1 MKNILVPA
9 AALSLL
15 LLLFAT
21 SCVGRPG
28 AATQSPQDTPFDPGA
43 DRSTLVAHTWTFS
56 KMFGQDIAAGEGREL
71 PYLTFTADG
80 KVQGH
85 TGCNPLNG
93 TYTLEDGLRIRF
105 ADLATGLAFCED
117 VPYENQ
123 LLEALNTADNYTLN
137 DGTLSL
143 NKARMAPLAILQ
155 AAD

>member
-1 MKNILVPA
+1 MRNILIAV
-9 AALSLL
+9 LSLL
-15 LLLFAT
+15 FLFTA
-21 SCVGRPG
+21 SCAGRPDDTTEG
-28 AATQSPQDTPFDPGA
+28 PQDSPFDPAA

-56 KMFGQDIAAGEGREL
+56 MIFGQDVAAGEGREL
-71 PYLTFTADG
+71 PHLTFTDDG

-93 TYTLEDGLRIRF
+93 TYTLEHGLRIRF
-105 ADLATGLAFCED
+105 ADIATGLAFCED

-155 AAD
+155 TAD